1 VTRKRALGR
10 LVAVALALA
19 AMLVPAIAHAS
30 TVTIGSP
37 NLATESP
44 DNSPNCDSFGC
55 TEALVQLTGQQITA
69 PCAGT
74 ITQWSVRAYTFDG
87 VLSDNVELRVLAP
100 GSGGTFGAV
109 GTSDPIVVTTTD
121 GVHTAAA
128 DLQIAEGD
136 YIALQVPDNRVFS
149 IYGENLTAETAIW
162 DPSLVGGGALSAP
175 GGTGTEEVLISA
187 VVACTETLTVTN
199 AQPADGV
206 VKSGDGSIDC
216 GSTCSHGYPS
226 GASVTLTEAPNPGY
240 EFAGWSGACTG
251 LGACVVSVN
260 NAEAVTA
267 SFTRV
272 PPPPPPPRPN
282 TVITS
287 ATISAKHQRGKLTF
301 KAVGTATGFQCAL
314 IKLPKHGSAP
324 HARFS
329 ACSSPKT
336 YTGLHP
342 AKYEFLVRAFNSSGP
357 DLTPASKKF
366 TISAPPRR
374 RK

>member
-1 VTRKRALGR
+1 MNRKRALGR
-10 LVAVALALA
+10 PLGVTLAFA
-19 AMLVPAIAHAS
+19 AMLVPAISNAS

-44 DNSPNCDSFGC
+44 DNSPNCNSFGC

-74 ITQWSVRAYTFDG
+74 ITEWSVRAYTFDG

-100 GSGGTFGAV
+100 GSGGTFGAL
-109 GTSDPIVVTTTD
+109 GTSAPIVVTTTD
-121 GVHTAAA
+121 EVHTAAT
-128 DLQIAEGD
+128 DLPVAQGD
-136 YIALQVPDNRVFS
+136 YIALQVPDNRVNS
-149 IYGENLTAETAIW
+149 IYGENPAAETAIW
-162 DPSLVGGGALSAP
+162 DPSLVDGAAPSAP

-206 VKSGDGSIDC
+206 VKSSDGFIDC
-216 GSTCSHGYPS
+216 GSTCSHAYPS
-226 GASVTLTEAPNPGY
+226 GTSVTLTETPNAGY
-240 EFAGWSGACTG
+240 QFAGWAGACTG
-251 LGACVVSVN
+251 SGACVVTVN

-267 SFTRV
+267 SFSRV
-272 PPPPPPPRPN
+272 PPPPPPN

-287 ATISAKHQRGKLTF
+287 ATISAKHQRAKFTF

-336 YTGLHP
+336 YTGLRP
-342 AKYEFLVRAFNSSGP
+342 AKYEFLVRAFNATGP
-357 DLTPASKKF
+357 DPTPGSKKF
-366 TISAPPRR
+366 SIPTPPRR

>member
-1 VTRKRALGR
+1 MAF
-10 LVAVALALA
+10 A
-19 AMLVPAIAHAS
+19 AMLVPAMAHAS
-30 TVTIGSP
+30 TVTIGSN

-44 DNSPNCDSFGC
+44 DTAPNCNSFGC

-74 ITQWSVRAYTFDG
+74 ITQWSVRAYTFGADT
-87 VLSDNVELRVLAP
+87 SDNVDLRVLAP

-121 GVHTAAA
+121 EVHTAAT

-136 YIALQVPDNRVFS
+136 YIALQVPDNRVNS
-149 IYGENLTAETAIW
+149 IYGENLTAQTAIW
-162 DPSLVGGGALSAP
+162 DPSLVDGAAPSAP

-187 VVACTETLTVTN
+187 VVACTETLTLTN

-206 VKSGDGSIDC
+206 VKSSDGFIDC

-226 GASVTLTEAPNPGY
+226 GASVTLTETPNAGY
-240 EFAGWSGACTG
+240 QFAGWAGACTG
-251 LGACVVSVN
+251 SGACVVTVN

-267 SFTRV
+267 SFSRV
-272 PPPPPPPRPN
+272 PPPPPPPPPPN

-287 ATISAKHQRGKLTF
+287 ATISAKHQRAKFAF
-301 KAVGTATGFQCAL
+301 KAVGTVTGFRCAL

-336 YTGLHP
+336 YTGLRP
-342 AKYEFLVRAFNSSGP
+342 AKYEFLVRAFNSTGP
-357 DLTPASKKF
+357 DATPASKKF
-366 TISAPPRR
+366 SIPTPPRR